1 MHSWKI
7 NVSGGLRV
15 GRRVGWT
22 VLAFLSLFAGL
33 ASAAEPET
41 VKFNDWTREL
51 DRVLSTG
58 GMTGAEVSALVIRER
73 DGKVLYARQ
82 PDRLMTPASNAKILT
97 ALAALDTFGAAHQFE
112 TQVSTDGT
120 LGRDGMAQTL
130 YVRGGGDPAVTS
142 EDYWRFAS
150 ELRDAGLRGVKGD
163 LVVDDSLFDR
173 VRWHPTVKGVSPR
186 AYHAPVGAL
195 NANYGSF
202 SVTIRPGS
210 EVGAP
215 VSVTISPPVSYLVPS
230 NHGTTLSKS
239 VRRTIVVDRKG
250 GDGVERVSIHGGMRL
265 GDKPKTFYRSV
276 LQPDLYAAAVIRM
289 QLAALGID
297 VKGRI
302 RSGAAPD
309 SARPLHTFAGS
320 PLADIVRSFMKFS
333 NNGIAE
339 ALVKNLA
346 IHSGSSI
353 GTWELGGLAMRDRLI
368 GLGVPADG
376 FDLVDGSGLSYQDR
390 VSPRA
395 LVTALRV
402 ARNQFQSSP
411 EFMSSLPV
419 AGRDGTLKK
428 RAKNARDQVRAKTGL
443 LNGITGLSGYAAM
456 PAPGRSGERE
466 VVVFS
471 VLANGYRKSDKEA
484 IKSLDA
490 FVSKLVAVDER
501 RN

>member
-1 MHSWKI
+1 
-7 NVSGGLRV
+7 
-15 GRRVGWT
+15 
-22 VLAFLSLFAGL
+22 
-33 ASAAEPET
+33 
-41 VKFNDWTREL
+41 
-51 DRVLSTG
+51 
-58 GMTGAEVSALVIRER
+58 
-73 DGKVLYARQ
+73 
-82 PDRLMTPASNAKILT
+82 
-97 ALAALDTFGAAHQFE
+97 
-112 TQVSTDGT
+112 
-120 LGRDGMAQTL
+120 
-130 YVRGGGDPAVTS
+130 
-142 EDYWRFAS
+142 
-150 ELRDAGLRGVKGD
+150 
-163 LVVDDSLFDR
+163 
-173 VRWHPTVKGVSPR
+173 
-186 AYHAPVGAL
+186 
-195 NANYGSF
+195 
-202 SVTIRPGS
+202 
-210 EVGAP
+210 
-215 VSVTISPPVSYLVPS
+215 
-230 NHGTTLSKS
+230 
-239 VRRTIVVDRKG
+239 
-250 GDGVERVSIHGGMRL
+250 MRL

-276 LQPDLYAAAVIRM
+276 LHPDLYAAAVIRM
-289 QLAALGID
+289 QLTALGID

-320 PLADIVRSFMKFS
+320 PLADIVRLFMKYS

-346 IHSGSSI
+346 IHSGSRI
-353 GTWELGGLAMRDRLI
+353 GTWKLGGLAMRDRLI
-368 GLGVPADG
+368 GLGVPAEG
-376 FDLVDGSGLSYQDR
+376 FDLVDGSGLSYHDR

-395 LVTALRV
+395 LVTALRL

-456 PAPGRSGERE
+456 PTPGGSGERE

-501 RN
+501 GK